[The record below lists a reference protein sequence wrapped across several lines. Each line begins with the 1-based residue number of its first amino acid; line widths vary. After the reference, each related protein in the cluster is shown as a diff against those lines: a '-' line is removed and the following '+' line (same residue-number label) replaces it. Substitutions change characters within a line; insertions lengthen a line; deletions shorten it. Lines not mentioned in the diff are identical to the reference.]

1 MNWLPAARDR
11 RHVSEDRLVAL
22 ALDATAVEAPD
33 DPRETDRH
41 VERCA
46 HCAARLQEM
55 AAFVGGLS
63 ATVQAD
69 VEDRFSPEHLSVQR
83 DRILRRLERLVGGH
97 SSAKVLVFPGS
108 GRPLTSAPF
117 TVGRWLAVAAAA
129 GVLIGVT
136 LGQFIDLVPGA
147 LPDGTMLS
155 DPPAAE
161 PSVAARASD
170 AADGMSSDDLDE
182 VFLEQLELDLT
193 LQRLRVSELRAF
205 DELTPRVQEIALNVQ

>member
-1 MNWLPAARDR
+1 MNWLLAARDR
-11 RHVSEDRLVAL
+11 RHLSEDRLVAL
-22 ALDATAVEAPD
+22 ALDAPVVEASDNPH
-33 DPRETDRH
+33 ETDRH

-46 HCAARLQEM
+46 QCAARLQEM

-69 VEDRFSPEHLSVQR
+69 VEDRFSAEHLSAQR
-83 DRILRRLERLVGGH
+83 DRIRRRLERLVGRH

-108 GRPLTSAPF
+108 GRPATSAPF
-117 TVGRWLAVAAAA
+117 IVRRWLAVAAAA
-129 GVLIGVT
+129 GILIGVT

-147 LPDGTMLS
+147 LPAGTMRS

-161 PSVAARASD
+161 PFVTARAGD

-182 VFLEQLELDLT
+182 IFLEQLELDLT
-193 LQRLRVSELRAF
+193 LQRVRVSELRAF